1 MNTEI
6 SKRADKI
13 YSQIFSDIKKRS
25 LEVGDILTL
34 ASSAMVLIQKIK
46 GMSGSEKKEAVLA
59 VINTAID
66 SKMVP
71 KKIRQTCRDLVKLA
85 LPTMIDLLVSAY
97 RHDINLKK
105 IASCKCI

>member
-6 SKRADKI
+6 SDKI
-13 YSQIFSDIKKRS
+13 YSQLFSDIKKRS

-34 ASSAMVLIQKIK
+34 ASAAMELIQKIK
-46 GMSGSEKKEAVLA
+46 GMSGAEKKEAVLA
-59 VINTAID
+59 VINKAID

-71 KKIRQTCRDLVKLA
+71 KKIRETCRDLIKLA

-97 RHDINLKK
+97 RREINLKK
-105 IASCKCI
+105 ITSCKCI